1 MLFGVRKQR
10 VEVKYYEY
18 LSTQPSPHPF
28 MDYKWWVHSMRCEG
42 LVLEQMWA
50 SGLNGWNGTYI
61 FAA

>member
-28 MDYKWWVHSMRCEG
+28 MDYK
-42 LVLEQMWA
+42 
-50 SGLNGWNGTYI
+50 
-61 FAA
+61 